1 MGLLDG
7 TTQSAYYQGEN
18 LGNYQFTSLNDIIN
32 YFMTVYVG
40 EDKIIPKVSRTDVQ
54 FHAMRAMQELSFDT
68 FKSCK
73 SQEITVPESILTMK
87 LPQDYVNYV
96 KLTWVDSSGIEHVIY
111 PTSKTSNPTP
121 IYQNGDGDYALTAV
135 GTLVS
140 GSGSITLDAEYK
152 NILVGMSVSGANIP
166 AGAVVHAT
174 TNSSSITRIKL
185 ADGTGP
191 NAVTLNATYS
201 GDETLTFTPA
211 DGSLVIEEESSFIL
225 ENVSWDANED
235 KITQSP
241 NTDVSS
247 IKVGMLVSH
256 TAFPVGTK
264 VISVN
269 GAVITTSEV
278 STTAGSS
285 DEVTF
290 LSDKVISETWS
301 RYKSSTPAENQN
313 DYQDD
318 DYWRLAD
325 RRYGIDPQH
334 SHVNGSF
341 FIDCNAGLIHFS
353 SNIGGK
359 TVVLEYISDGL
370 GTDEE
375 MQVHK
380 FAEEAMYKWIMY
392 GILSTRSNMPEY
404 IINRYKKERFAETR
418 KAKLRL
424 SSIKL
429 EEITRILRGKSKQI
443 KH

>member
-1 MGLLDG
+1 MGLLDN
-7 TTQSAYYQGEN
+7 TTQQAYYQGDN
-18 LGNYQFTSLNDIIN
+18 FGNYQFTSLNDIIN

>member
-1 MGLLDG
+1 
-7 TTQSAYYQGEN
+7 
-18 LGNYQFTSLNDIIN
+18 
-32 YFMTVYVG
+32 
-40 EDKIIPKVSRTDVQ
+40 
-54 FHAMRAMQELSFDT
+54 
-68 FKSCK
+68 
-73 SQEITVPESILTMK
+73 
-87 LPQDYVNYV
+87 
-96 KLTWVDSSGIEHVIY
+96 
-111 PTSKTSNPTP
+111 
-121 IYQNGDGDYALTAV
+121 
-135 GTLVS
+135 
-140 GSGSITLDAEYK
+140 
-152 NILVGMSVSGANIP
+152 MSVSGANIP

-185 ADGTGP
+185 ADSTGP
-191 NAVTLNATYS
+191 NAITLNATYS

-225 ENVSWDANED
+225 ENVAWAANED

-264 VISVN
+264 VVSVN

-290 LSDKVISETWS
+290 VSDKIISDTWS
-301 RYKSSTPAENQN
+301 KYKSATPAENQN

-318 DYWRLAD
+318 DYWRLSD
-325 RRYGIDPQH
+325 RRYGIDPQYAQ
-334 SHVNGSF
+334 VNGSF
-341 FIDCNAGLIHFS
+341 FIDCNTGLIHFS

-359 TVVLEYISDGL
+359 TVILKYISDGL

-404 IINRYKKERFAETR
+404 IINRYKRERFAETR

-424 SSIKL
+424 SNIKL